1 MNLAL
6 GGLLIFLLLIPGG
19 VFRIFL
25 IKSES
30 FENPLDTS
38 KIAEITFV
46 LVPAL
51 VIHYC
56 GYHYVMNYSD
66 YNVRLDQLYYLIS
79 GKGETKLELDK
90 IIQPSFLPFLR
101 YIFTLSIL
109 GALTGYIF
117 KKIILYF
124 YLDLKYNIFSITNEW
139 DNLLSSR
146 EFIYERKLILWK
158 RFIKYSKRFIK
169 GNLSFRRLL
178 AYSKILKLYKK
189 SLPIDWIQIDLLVRT
204 TKSDILYQGVLHKYY
219 LSKGNSLDKIYL
231 REVFKKEHSFFS
243 KDEGFQHIPTDI
255 LVFKGVDIININVTY
270 LKAEVL

>member
-6 GGLLIFLLLIPGG
+6 GGLIIFLLLIPGG
-19 VFRIFL
+19 LFRIFL

-51 VIHYC
+51 TIHYF
-56 GYHYVMNYSD
+56 GYKYVINYSD
-66 YNVRLDQLYYLIS
+66 YNVRLDQLYYLVS
-79 GKGETKLELDK
+79 GKGEEKLELEK
-90 IIQPSFLPFLR
+90 IVQPSFLLFLK
-101 YIFTLSIL
+101 YIFTSSII
-109 GALTGYIF
+109 AAFIGYVF
-117 KKIILYF
+117 KKFILYF
-124 YLDLKYNIFSITNEW
+124 HLDLRYNIFSITNEW

-146 EFIYERKLILWK
+146 EFIYERKMVLWRRFSRYFK
-158 RFIKYSKRFIK
+158 RFIN
-169 GNLSFRRLL
+169 GGLSFKRLL
-178 AYSKILKLYKK
+178 AYSKILRLYNK

-204 TKSDILYQGVLHKYY
+204 TKSDVLYQGVLHKYY

-231 REVFKKEHSFFS
+231 KEVFKKEHSFFS
-243 KDEGFQHIPTDI
+243 KDEDFQHIPTDI